1 MQVHWCPV
9 QHSAAGFAAC
19 SVLHGTQRVQ
29 LDSSSVIQQRV
40 CSSSPLVMAAM
51 KIVCVC
57 VQEKGMVADMGTVY
71 PVRLP
76 CRSSTTN
83 SSTGS
88 LRLAVAMATGDWN
101 ATHVHVV
108 SGMDVATQE
117 ACSAHYDGEGALVIT
132 MCCLPVA
139 IIIKPC
145 DTCGDSDDDRRR
157 RLGVDAYV
165 GASSSPSP
173 SECALRSAHPK
184 FPACTLRC
192 TIPLYVVE
200 CWFS

>member
-1 MQVHWCPV
+1 
-9 QHSAAGFAAC
+9 
-19 SVLHGTQRVQ
+19 
-29 LDSSSVIQQRV
+29 
-40 CSSSPLVMAAM
+40 
-51 KIVCVC
+51 
-57 VQEKGMVADMGTVY
+57 MVADMGTVY

-184 FPACTLRC
+184 FPACACALYLALYYTVVCRRMLVFLIMRMDAQWSLGQCAVCRGLRVLWC
-192 TIPLYVVE
+192 SPRFRSNVD
-200 CWFS
+200 SDAA